1 MNRAALGGTS
11 QLVENAF
18 DLYLSR
24 ISPSATQAKAAQRS
38 HNALR
43 DYLSGD
49 DYFGR
54 MLVTS
59 FLNGSY
65 ARRTAIRPIKDV
77 DVIVVVGSDWMDE
90 TPSTAMESLRRKL
103 AQRYDQ
109 RRTLRQRRAVR
120 ITLCD
125 MQLDVLLA
133 VAADGLS
140 KPLYIPDRQQS
151 RWIVTHPKRQ
161 LELVS
166 GLAAATDGNYS
177 RLVRLLKGWTTTRV
191 AAEARPSSFVLE
203 CSAFHVLSQRP
214 DSFSGSLAESFA
226 ELLAG
231 LCQWNFG
238 RGRSFF
244 SWGPPEVS
252 DPGLPNLNVAE
263 KWDGGSADRY
273 LGCLDRAVR
282 RCGALERSR
291 WEETEVDKWRDIF
304 GEPFPPPMAASR
316 WLIHR
321 G

>member
-1 MNRAALGGTS
+1 MSKSAVGGTS

-24 ISPSATQAKAAQRS
+24 ISPSTTQAKAAQRS

-43 DYLSGD
+43 EYLNGD
-49 DYFGR
+49 SYFGR

-77 DVIVVVGSDWMDE
+77 DVIVVVGSDWISVA
-90 TPSTAMESLRRKL
+90 PSTAMESLRRKL

-133 VAADGLS
+133 VAADGMS

-151 RWIVTHPKRQ
+151 RWIVTHPKKQ

-166 GLAAATDGNYS
+166 ALAATTDGNYS
-177 RLVRLLKGWTTTRV
+177 RLVRLLKGWTATRV

-214 DSFSGSLAESFA
+214 DSFSGCLAESFA

-231 LCQWNFG
+231 LCDWNFG
-238 RGRSFF
+238 RGRSVF
-244 SWGPPEVS
+244 SWGRPEVP
-252 DPGLPNLNVAE
+252 DPALPNLNVAE
-263 KWDGGSADRY
+263 KWGAASADRY
-273 LGCLDRAVR
+273 LGCLERALR
-282 RCGALERSR
+282 RCEALERSR
-291 WEETEVDKWRDIF
+291 WEETEVDKWREIF
-304 GEPFPPPMAASR
+304 GEPFPPPSAASR
-316 WLIHR
+316 SLR
-321 G
+321 QRA